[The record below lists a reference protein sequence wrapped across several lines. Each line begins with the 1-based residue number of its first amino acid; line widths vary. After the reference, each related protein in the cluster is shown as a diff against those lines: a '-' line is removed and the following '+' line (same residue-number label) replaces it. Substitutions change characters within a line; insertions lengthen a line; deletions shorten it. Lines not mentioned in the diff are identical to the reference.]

1 MENITN
7 SGRCNATLSTE
18 LLSNESIFIFHF
30 HSIQKRREDSDEDVC
45 ALSENW
51 KFQPEIRRW
60 SRVGDMGPLCLNLPK
75 AEASKTT
82 SRESTP
88 EE

>member
-1 MENITN
+1 M
-7 SGRCNATLSTE
+7 
-18 LLSNESIFIFHF
+18 
-30 HSIQKRREDSDEDVC
+30 C

-51 KFQPEIRRW
+51 TFQPEIRRW
-60 SRVGDMGPLCLNLPK
+60 SRVGDMGLGPFSLNIPK

>member
-1 MENITN
+1 MLLQIVAVHTLT
-7 SGRCNATLSTE
+7 SNAG
-18 LLSNESIFIFHF
+18 LLSNESISILHF
-30 HSIQKRREDSDEDVC
+30 TQKRREDSDEDVC

-51 KFQPEIRRW
+51 TFQPEIRRW

>member
-7 SGRCNATLSTE
+7 CGRNATLSSE
-18 LLSNESIFIFHF
+18 LLSNESIFIFH
-30 HSIQKRREDSDEDVC
+30 SIQKRREDSYEDVC

-51 KFQPEIRRW
+51 TFQPEIRRW